1 MISRTLSS
9 SFACPI
15 AYVRPMREAARSEPQ
30 NLRRSLVN
38 SPLLVAEELVARP
51 ELPPR
56 GDVTGRKIV
65 ITLGGAFEFQVGR
78 SVTWV
83 DSSRLLFAHNGESYV
98 DRHVLSGIGH
108 CSLILTP
115 DDEALDEVWGDSRAH
130 RDVRVRACSIRMQML
145 AQLLRRV
152 SEPLAAE
159 ELGVAILEECVA
171 DKRRV
176 GSIDQRC
183 VRRAKAMLHD
193 CPDGRL
199 SLSEI
204 ASDLGV
210 TSIYLTQ
217 CFKRSEGM
225 PLYRYQTLLRLSRA
239 LDRLPERDDIT
250 DLAFE
255 LGFSSHSHFTAV
267 FRNELGTT
275 PSQFRSQTRPF
286 EFAALCDRQSSV
298 FHASVRRS

>member
-1 MISRTLSS
+1 MSLRIISS
-9 SFACPI
+9 SFARRI
-15 AYVRPMREAARSEPQ
+15 DYDRSMREAARSEPQ
-30 NLRRSLVN
+30 NLRRLLVD

-51 ELPPR
+51 ELAPR
-56 GDVTGRKIV
+56 GDIVRRKLV

-83 DSSRLLFAHNGESYV
+83 DSSRLLFAYPGESYI
-98 DRHVLSGIGH
+98 DRHVLAGIGH

-115 DDEALDEVWGDSRAH
+115 DDEALDELWGYSASQLQG
-130 RDVRVRACSIRMQML
+130 RVRACSLKTQML
-145 AQLLRRV
+145 AQLLRRAG
-152 SEPLAAE
+152 EPLAAE
-159 ELGVAILEECVA
+159 ELGIAILEESAA
-171 DKRRV
+171 DGPRV

-183 VRRAKAMLHD
+183 VRRAKAAIHD

-199 SLSEI
+199 SLGQI

-250 DLAFE
+250 DLALE
-255 LGFSSHSHFTAV
+255 LGFSSHSHFTAA

-275 PSQFRSQTRPF
+275 PSQYRSQARPF
-286 EFAALCDRQSSV
+286 AILA
-298 FHASVRRS
+298 HA